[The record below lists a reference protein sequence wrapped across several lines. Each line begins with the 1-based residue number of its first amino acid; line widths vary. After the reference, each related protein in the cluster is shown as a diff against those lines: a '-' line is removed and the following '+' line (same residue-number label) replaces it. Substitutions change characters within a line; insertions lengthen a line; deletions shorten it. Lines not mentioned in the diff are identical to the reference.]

1 MNWSVFFSTFGV
13 LFIAELGDKT
23 QLAVITQ
30 TCKYRCPFPV
40 FLGTSLALTLVTALG
55 AAGGQVI
62 GHFIPTEIIRTVA
75 AMGFVIMGGLM
86 FTEAAQSDT
95 QESECACEIDVS
107 DESPQWNWKA
117 FSSTLTL
124 LFFSELGDK
133 TQLAVL
139 GLASREGQ
147 PWLVFAGGA
156 LALIAVTALGVIG
169 GQQLCRLIPE
179 KILLKVSAG
188 VFVVMGI
195 VIGIVP
201 GR

>member
-1 MNWSVFFSTFGV
+1 MNWSVLFSTFGV

-40 FLGTSLALTLVTALG
+40 FLGASLALTMVTALG
-55 AAGGQVI
+55 AAGGQII
-62 GHFIPTEIIRTVA
+62 GHFIPAEIIRTAA
-75 AMGFVIMGGLM
+75 AMGFVIMGALM
-86 FTEAAQSDT
+86 FREAIRSDT
-95 QESECACEIDVS
+95 QESECACETDLS
-107 DESPQWNWKA
+107 DESPQWWNWKA
-117 FSSTLTL
+117 FGSTLTL
-124 LFFSELGDK
+124 LFFAELGDK

-139 GLASREGQ
+139 GLASRDGQ
-147 PWLVFAGGA
+147 PWLVFIGGA

-179 KILLKVSAG
+179 KILIKISAG

-195 VIGIVP
+195 LMGRGIV
-201 GR
+201 